1 MFFVFV
7 QSLWRE
13 GNRATVSRGITCII
27 AAPKP
32 HERRQLI
39 IPSGILRL
47 KSARGSSQE
56 VLKVVT
62 YVALISDSLPWRKW
76 TQDIHLP
83 CCPAVQS
90 LCSVWC
96 TCCLLAIFFGGGFAL
111 LHSDCKWPVKWQLK
125 HSESLYL
132 HLSGV
137 WMVAQFAEIV
147 FHARRDVDPP
157 SDRIT
162 TCCRTWPVWATAS
175 SAASWKVKLPDN
187 NSPTNL
193 TILYPGFWFAEWNRY
208 LYATFKWM
216 DL

>member
-1 MFFVFV
+1 M
-7 QSLWRE
+7 
-13 GNRATVSRGITCII
+13 
-27 AAPKP
+27 
-32 HERRQLI
+32 
-39 IPSGILRL
+39 IPSGILRFQ
-47 KSARGSSQE
+47 SARGSSQQ

-62 YVALISDSLPWRKW
+62 YAALISDSLPWRKW

-90 LCSVWC
+90 LNPVLCDAHVVCSPSFSVVV
-96 TCCLLAIFFGGGFAL
+96 
-111 LHSDCKWPVKWQLK
+111 LHCDTQTVNDPLKWQLK

-162 TCCRTWPVWATAS
+162 TCCRA
-175 SAASWKVKLPDN
+175 
-187 NSPTNL
+187 
-193 TILYPGFWFAEWNRY
+193 
-208 LYATFKWM
+208 
-216 DL
+216 

>member
-1 MFFVFV
+1 MRGVNWWFHQEFCAFNLHEDLHSRCWKSWPT
-7 QSLWRE
+7 QLLFLTLFRGENGPRYSS
-13 GNRATVSRGITCII
+13 TVLSCS
-27 AAPKP
+27 PVS
-32 HERRQLI
+32 E
-39 IPSGILRL
+39 S
-47 KSARGSSQE
+47 
-56 VLKVVT
+56 
-62 YVALISDSLPWRKW
+62 
-76 TQDIHLP
+76 
-83 CCPAVQS
+83 
-90 LCSVWC
+90 CSVWC

-111 LHSDCKWPVKWQLK
+111 RHSDCKWPVKWQLK

-162 TCCRTWPVWATAS
+162 TCCRAWPVWTTAS

-187 NSPTNL
+187 NSPTNF

-208 LYATFKWM
+208 LCATFKRM